1 MGEASQE
8 QAVADIGRLRAMIG
22 ARAFASV
29 AVNAE
34 GELEPALR
42 AEALA
47 DNQSTSVA
55 PLRLSQSRS
64 SR

>member
-34 GELEPALR
+34 AELDPALR
-42 AEALA
+42 AELA